1 MTNHARRDTRLDRLQ
16 VLTVV
21 IPVAYIIF
29 IVTAVYSFGL
39 PLWAGAVITA
49 GISIPAV
56 IVFAYLI
63 FRSVTGMRDE
73 LMEREAKFRDL
84 LESAPDAIVIV
95 NEEGRIVMVN
105 QQTERIFG
113 WRADELA
120 GMDVDTLIP
129 REMRGQHFRQR
140 IGYATSPHT
149 RGMGAAGLQL
159 RGERRDGTVFPAEI
173 SLSPIRTV
181 DGMLVISTVR
191 DISER
196 KRMEAEREQLL
207 AEAEAERARQ
217 RIGMDL
223 HDGVIQSIYAVGLN
237 LENAAA
243 DVTDDPPAV
252 AKRIDRAIEQLND
265 VIRDIRSYI
274 MDLRP
279 ARFTGNLGESLAAL
293 GEDFRANSLIDTT
306 VRVDPSL
313 TRVNE
318 DRAIAMFQIAQEAL
332 NNVRK
337 HARATSVTL
346 ALSSAGEHVRL
357 EISDNGEGFE
367 SGTEHGEEHRGLRNM
382 ASRARA
388 AGGTLCVES
397 APGEGTLVRVELPAL
412 EGVGDRA

>member
-1 MTNHARRDTRLDRLQ
+1 MAKQARRDTRLDRLQ
-16 VLTVV
+16 VLAVV
-21 IPVAYIIF
+21 LPVAYIIF

-56 IVFAYLI
+56 IGFAFLI
-63 FRSVTGMRDE
+63 FRSVTGMRDD
-73 LMEREAKFRDL
+73 LIEREAKFRDL

-95 NEEGRIVMVN
+95 DSEGRIVMVN

-113 WRADELA
+113 WRAGELV

-129 REMRGQHFRQR
+129 REMRGNHLRQR
-140 IGYATSPHT
+140 VGYGASPHT
-149 RGMGAAGLQL
+149 REMGAGLQL
-159 RGERRDGTVFPAEI
+159 RGERKDGTVFPAEI

-191 DISER
+191 DITER
-196 KRMEAEREQLL
+196 KRMEVEREQLL
-207 AEAEAERARQ
+207 AEAEAERERQ

-293 GEDFRANSLIDTT
+293 AEDFRANSLIDTT
-306 VRVDPSL
+306 VRVEPS
-313 TRVNE
+313 VPAVGE
-318 DRAIAMFQIAQEAL
+318 ERAMAMFHIAQEAL

-346 ALSSAGEHVRL
+346 ALSSNDAHVRL

-367 SGTEHGEEHRGLRNM
+367 SGMEHGEEHRGLRNM
-382 ASRARA
+382 ASRARS

>member
-1 MTNHARRDTRLDRLQ
+1 MTDRARRDTRLDRLQ
-16 VLTVV
+16 LLAVVL
-21 IPVAYIIF
+21 PVAYIIF
-29 IVTAVYSFGL
+29 IVSAVYGLGL

-49 GISIPAV
+49 GVSIPAV
-56 IVFAYLI
+56 IVFAFLI

-95 NEEGRIVMVN
+95 NADGQIVMVN
-105 QQTERIFG
+105 EQAERIFG
-113 WRADELA
+113 WRADELV
-120 GMDVDTLIP
+120 GSDVDMLIP
-129 REMRGQHFRQR
+129 AQFRGAHLRQR
-140 IGYATSPHT
+140 VGYATEPA
-149 RGMGAAGLQL
+149 RREMGSGLTL
-159 RGERRDGTVFPAEI
+159 RGTRKDGSEFPAEI

-181 DGMLVISTVR
+181 DGLLVISTVR
-191 DISER
+191 DITER

-207 AEAEAERARQ
+207 AEAEAERERQ

-243 DVTDDPPAV
+243 DVSDDPPAV

-279 ARFTGNLGESLAAL
+279 ARFTGDLGESLAAL
-293 GEDFRANSLIDTT
+293 AEDFRANSLIETT
-306 VRVDPSL
+306 VRVEPALPS
-313 TRVNE
+313 VGE
-318 DRAIAMFQIAQEAL
+318 ERAMAMFHIAQEAL

-346 ALSSAGEHVRL
+346 SLSRADGSVQLDVR
-357 EISDNGEGFE
+357 DNGEGFAP
-367 SGTEHGEEHRGLRNM
+367 GTEHGEEHRGLRNM
-382 ASRARA
+382 ASRARS

-397 APGEGTLVRVELPAL
+397 APGEGTLIRVALPAQ